1 MTQSRKF
8 GLRKSLTRLN
18 RPDSRRKSRQ
28 VNSVPAAFYFLPLLA
43 GFVLLKDTELSRYEL
58 VRHSGHQLYFR
69 VAFWGFIVALS
80 SFVLLLLLIKS
91 IEFVSCNG
99 SRQDLRTMTQ
109 FLADHHMLLSLSLS
123 PLLGWIIPRPVNFIA
138 DEYKWLWKALEKNEL
153 EKLLAIAVMRDSLIM
168 LSLKNEKVYCGYISN
183 TPDPSFGEKR
193 YIDLIPVI
201 SGYRDSEHRVVFT
214 TKYDEALNGYSGNL
228 EHLDEDSLVVVI
240 PIREVVSARMFDAEA
255 YAAFNEHAET
265 TQAD

>member
-1 MTQSRKF
+1 MS
-8 GLRKSLTRLN
+8 
-18 RPDSRRKSRQ
+18 
-28 VNSVPAAFYFLPLLA
+28 SVPTAFYFLPLLA

-80 SFVLLLLLIKS
+80 SFLLMLLLIRS
-91 IEFVSCNG
+91 IEFVSCDG
-99 SRQDLRTMTQ
+99 SRQGLREMAQ
-109 FLADHHMLLSLSLS
+109 FLADRHLLLSLSLS
-123 PLLGWIIPRPVNFIA
+123 PILGWIIPRAVNWFA

-153 EKLLAIAVMRDSLIM
+153 ERLLAIAVMRDSLIM

-183 TPDPSFGEKR
+183 TPDPSFGDKR
-193 YIDLIPVI
+193 YIDLVPVI

-214 TKYDEALNGYSGNL
+214 TKYDDALNGYSGDL
-228 EHLDEDSLVVVI
+228 SHLDDDSLVIVI

-255 YAAFNEHAET
+255 YAAFNEHAEAT
-265 TQAD
+265 EAVQNSA